1 MTGSNRFIRLIHNS
15 RLRTERICLRGIWL
29 TLGIVICSHE
39 TGYSLKWVPVTDA
52 SALWNIQYQYPL
64 LPVMRMSEIYYIM
77 CEYLAETDL
86 PRAINLLNTLKIAR
100 GAAELNTSLT
110 KDEFLDRMYMDA
122 TRESIAEG
130 QTFYLYKR
138 LNRDM
143 YNGEYPIDMSGGKY
157 VIPLPDSETIIQ

>member
-1 MTGSNRFIRLIHNS
+1 MFTGDLADFRYRYL
-15 RLRTERICLRGIWL
+15 L
-29 TLGIVICSHE
+29 HE

-86 PRAINLLNTLKIAR
+86 PRAIKLLNTLKIAR

-157 VIPLPDSETIIQ
+157 VIPLPDLDHFCHRLMI

>member
-1 MTGSNRFIRLIHNS
+1 
-15 RLRTERICLRGIWL
+15 
-29 TLGIVICSHE
+29 
-39 TGYSLKWVPVTDA
+39 
-52 SALWNIQYQYPL
+52 
-64 LPVMRMSEIYYIM
+64 MSEIYYIM

>member
-1 MTGSNRFIRLIHNS
+1 MPVLYGIYSINILF
-15 RLRTERICLRGIWL
+15 CLL
-29 TLGIVICSHE
+29 CV
-39 TGYSLKWVPVTDA
+39 
-52 SALWNIQYQYPL
+52 
-64 LPVMRMSEIYYIM
+64 

-138 LNRDM
+138 LNRICTTG
-143 YNGEYPIDMSGGKY
+143 NTR
-157 VIPLPDSETIIQ
+157 LT

>member
-1 MTGSNRFIRLIHNS
+1 
-15 RLRTERICLRGIWL
+15 
-29 TLGIVICSHE
+29 
-39 TGYSLKWVPVTDA
+39 
-52 SALWNIQYQYPL
+52 
-64 LPVMRMSEIYYIM
+64 
-77 CEYLAETDL
+77 
-86 PRAINLLNTLKIAR
+86 
-100 GAAELNTSLT
+100 
-110 KDEFLDRMYMDA
+110 MYMDA